1 MMFKVVENKTSSN
14 MTSVNPYKDDF
25 PIFLQNMNGKPLTYL
40 DTAASAQKP
49 APVINAM
56 TDFMQT
62 GYANIHRGLYDLSQG
77 ATRKFEDV
85 RTKVQKFVNAQSP
98 ENVIFTKNTTE
109 AINLVAQS
117 WGKARL
123 TQGDVILL
131 TEMEHHANIVPW
143 TMLRDQ
149 MGVELRILPVD
160 DAGELILD
168 ELDTLLTDD
177 VKILSFVAVSNALG
191 TINPVDEICDRVK
204 KFNPEIK
211 ILVDASQA
219 VVHNTVDFTGTNCD
233 FLVFTGHKLY
243 GPTGIGVLVGHG
255 EVLDDMPPFL
265 GGGDM
270 IETVTFDDIT
280 YKAPPS
286 RFEAGTP
293 PIVEAIGLG
302 AAIDYVSTIGMPAIL
317 EQEKELGQR
326 LTEELGKIPGTRLYG
341 TATKK
346 AAIQSFTIDGTHPS
360 DLSMILDQMGV
371 AIRTGH
377 HCCMPLM
384 KRYGIDGTARASIG
398 LYNDH
403 GDVDRFIEAIRK
415 AVKMLT

>member
-1 MMFKVVENKTSSN
+1 MKSA
-14 MTSVNPYKDDF
+14 NPCKDDF

-85 RTKVQKFVNAQSP
+85 RAKVQTFVNAQSP

-109 AINLVAQS
+109 AVNLVAQS
-117 WGKARL
+117 WARANL

-143 TMLRDQ
+143 TMLREE
-149 MGVELRILPVD
+149 MGVELRILPVND
-160 DAGELILD
+160 RGELILE
-168 ELDTLLTDD
+168 ELETLLTDE
-177 VKILSFVAVSNALG
+177 VKMMSFVAVSNALG
-191 TINPVDEICDRVK
+191 TINPVEDICARVK
-204 KFNPEIK
+204 KFNPDIK
-211 ILVDASQA
+211 ILLDASQA
-219 VVHNTVDFTGTNCD
+219 VVHNTVDFVGTNCD

-243 GPTGIGVLVGHG
+243 GPTGIGVLVGRDDI
-255 EVLDDMPPFL
+255 LQDMPPFL

-270 IETVTFDDIT
+270 IETVTFEDIT

-302 AAIDYVSTIGMPAIL
+302 AAIDYVSAIGMPAIL
-317 EQEKELGQR
+317 EREQELGR
-326 LTEELGKIPGTRLYG
+326 SLTEELNKTPGIRLYG
-341 TATKK
+341 TAPEK

-360 DLSMILDQMGV
+360 DLAMILDQMGV
-371 AIRTGH
+371 AVRTGH

-398 LYNDH
+398 LYNDQ
-403 GDVDRFIEAIRK
+403 GDVDRFIEAVRK